1 MSTQFGILL
10 REFRIHRALSQRSL
24 ANLAG
29 INTSY
34 ISRLESGEREVT
46 SRDLAVRLA
55 EILALT
61 KDQVDEWL
69 LSAGYASDRLKSVPF
84 RELAKLM
91 EELEDPDLGHLRK
104 ED

>member
-10 REFRIHRALSQRSL
+10 KEFRIRQALSQRSL

-46 SRDLAVRLA
+46 SRDLALRLA
-55 EILALT
+55 EILALS
-61 KDQVDEWL
+61 KDQIDEWL
-69 LSAGYASDRLKSVPF
+69 LSAGYASDRLKNIPF
-84 RELAKLM
+84 GELAKLM
-91 EELEDPDLGHLRK
+91 EEFEESSFDSSK
-104 ED
+104 ES